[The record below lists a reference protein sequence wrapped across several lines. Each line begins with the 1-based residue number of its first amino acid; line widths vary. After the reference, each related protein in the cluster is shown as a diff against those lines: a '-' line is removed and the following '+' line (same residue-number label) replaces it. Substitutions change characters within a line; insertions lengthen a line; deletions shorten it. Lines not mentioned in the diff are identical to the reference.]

1 MPSIYRSYST
11 VPTIINFLIFSN
23 AWHRITAK
31 EEMESVLVRASM
43 SELVWD
49 HNVDHSVRTKLGERL
64 RAKRISEI
72 NISEK

>member
-1 MPSIYRSYST
+1 MT
-11 VPTIINFLIFSN
+11 FSK
-23 AWHRITAK
+23 AWHRLTVK

-49 HNVDHSVRTKLGERL
+49 HNVDHPVRTKVGEKL

-72 NISEK
+72 SISEK